1 MLSPRAPVYVT
12 HAPVPK
18 IRHFALLAAL
28 EAGIRG
34 MLLSVWPL
42 VIYRAWGNAE
52 AVSLIYLSAGFL
64 SLLWGGLV
72 PALARLIPRRWMTTA
87 AVGLYL
93 LGAVLGLTGNTTGIT
108 AALISTTLGTVT
120 FQICL
125 SAYVLD
131 YIARVDLGQNESL
144 RLVYSAV
151 PWSAGPVLG
160 VWLMNLWAPLP
171 FLAAAGF
178 GIALLAAFWALRL
191 GDGKQIT
198 RARAPAPNP
207 VAYLGRF
214 VKQPRLVA
222 GWLFAVI
229 RSCGWWV
236 FIVYLPIFC
245 IENGLGD
252 QAGAVALSLAN
263 GLLFI
268 SGAFLRLVRR
278 LGVRRSVQGSF
289 IGAGALFL
297 VGALAAGWPWIAFG
311 ALLTASVLLVML
323 DVCGS
328 LPFLMAVKPSERT
341 EMAAVYAS
349 YRDVSGILTPA
360 IAWAVLLV
368 LPLSGVFGATALGM
382 AVAAGL
388 AGRIHPRLGVPR
400 DGTKPLARA

>member
-1 MLSPRAPVYVT
+1 MLSPRAPVYIT

-42 VIYRAWGNAE
+42 VIYRAWGDAE
-52 AVSLIYLSAGFL
+52 TVSLIYLSAGFL

-93 LGAVLGLTGNTTGIT
+93 LGAVLGLTGTTTGIT

-191 GDGKQIT
+191 GDGKQIA

-289 IGAGALFL
+289 IGAGVLFM
-297 VGALAAGWPWIAFG
+297 VGALAAGWPWVAFG
-311 ALLTASVLLVML
+311 ALLAASVLLVML

-360 IAWAVLLV
+360 IAWGVLLV

-382 AVAAGL
+382 AGAAAL